1 MNPLLEVRNLV
12 VEYPLRRGLRAWLGG
27 QGKRRFRAVN
37 DVSFAIGKGAA
48 LGLVGESG
56 CGKSTLGRALLR
68 LERQASGSV
77 RFEGRPIEE
86 LSREGLLALRRRAQ
100 MIFQDPLGALNSR
113 LSIRGALAEV
123 IRVHRIHPR
132 DAETAAIAEL
142 LRDVGLPLEL
152 IDRKPRSLS
161 GGQCQRVV
169 IARALAMGAD
179 FLVADEPTSALD
191 VSVQAQIISLF
202 KRLRDERHLTLL
214 FISHDLRVVRYLCDT
229 VAVMYLGR
237 IVEYGVAEAVFNH
250 PLHPY
255 TQALIASAPR
265 VGGLAAAG
273 GTVQGEPPSP
283 ADPPAGCPFH
293 PRCPF
298 AMDVCRR
305 DPFPAER
312 VVENVAVWCHLYDE
326 AAAGGEAA
334 MGGEHACG
342 TPEGEPA
349 APLRA
354 RGGTEMLTESIP
366 ISLRAVSPH
375 AANSRGGDT
384 P

>member
-1 MNPLLEVRNLV
+1 MNPLIEVRNLV

-27 QGKRRFRAVN
+27 GGKRRFRAVN
-37 DVSFAIGKGAA
+37 GVSFAIGKGAA

-68 LERQASGSV
+68 LERAAAGSV
-77 RFEGRPIEE
+77 VFEGRPIEG
-86 LSREGLLALRRRAQ
+86 LSGDGLLALRRRAQ

-113 LSIRGALAEV
+113 LSVRSALSEV

-132 DAETAAIAEL
+132 DAEAAAIADL

-152 IDRKPRSLS
+152 IDRRPRSLS

-191 VSVQAQIISLF
+191 VSVQAQIMSLF
-202 KRLRDERHLTLL
+202 KRLREERHLTLL

-237 IVEYGVAEAVFNH
+237 IVEYGAAEAVFSH
-250 PLHPY
+250 PRHPY
-255 TQALIASAPR
+255 TQALMASAPR
-265 VGGLAAAG
+265 LGGLAAAHAAIR
-273 GTVQGEPPSP
+273 GEPPSP
-283 ADPPAGCPFH
+283 ADPPRGCPFH

-298 AMDVCRR
+298 AMEVCRC
-305 DPFPAER
+305 DPFPEER
-312 VVENVAVWCHLYDE
+312 VVDNVAVWCHLYD
-326 AAAGGEAA
+326 AAASEAVTGGERASRT
-334 MGGEHACG
+334 MDGER
-342 TPEGEPA
+342 A
-349 APLRA
+349 APVSAQGAAEMTA
-354 RGGTEMLTESIP
+354 RNVP
-366 ISLRAVSPH
+366 IGFQ
-375 AANSRGGDT
+375 AALPQGDGRRGGDT